1 MAEVSFVK
9 LYSNECQMDPTDGK
23 STLVKVMAWRLRQQ
37 AITWANV
44 DPNLC
49 HHMASL
55 GNNELNDDE
64 HKNGGVFYTPTI
76 LSGFSRLS
84 TIWIITADILGRQ
97 KYSKQSSLTCKE
109 NCNDAWY
116 ISDLALA
123 CLPVQYWY
131 GVTEYISVS
140 NSVDI
145 AKRNTDWKIDNVVL
159 WSLHLFGQACDA
171 WYGVIASRN

>member
-1 MAEVSFVK
+1 
-9 LYSNECQMDPTDGK
+9 MDPTDGK

-97 KYSKQSSLTCKE
+97 KYSKQSSFTCKE
-109 NCNDAWY
+109 K
-116 ISDLALA
+116 L
-123 CLPVQYWY
+123 
-131 GVTEYISVS
+131 
-140 NSVDI
+140 
-145 AKRNTDWKIDNVVL
+145 
-159 WSLHLFGQACDA
+159 
-171 WYGVIASRN
+171 